1 MRSAALT
8 GSGAFEIVHLDDPE
22 PGRGEL
28 VLRVRAC
35 GICGSDLKAYR
46 NFPAGAVLG
55 HEFCGEVV
63 AVGAGVDGWR
73 PGQAA
78 ASLPLRSCG
87 ACRWCLGGEP
97 AHCERTDLLGL
108 GSSAGAFAEYVRVA
122 AATSVHV
129 SDALERYAALA
140 EPLAVGLHAVAA
152 ADLRPDERVLVV
164 GGGNVGAA
172 VATWA
177 RRFGAGEIV
186 VSDPSAFRRSSAAA
200 FGVSSTHDPAEGPPP
215 GSYDVVFE
223 CVGMAGTVQGAIDAA
238 ATHGR
243 VVISGVC
250 LAPDR
255 LGHVPAVMKE
265 LELRYVVYYR
275 LGEFAAAARLLES
288 GDIDPAAFVSRIVP
302 LETVGQA
309 FDDLQSGS
317 HDRKVLVDP
326 RL

>member
-8 GSGAFEIVHLDDPE
+8 GSGTFEIVHLDDPE

-28 VLRVRAC
+28 ILRVLAC

-73 PGQAA
+73 LGQSA
-78 ASLPLRSCG
+78 ASFPLRSCG
-87 ACRWCLGGEP
+87 TCRWCLTGEP

-108 GSSAGAFAEYVRVA
+108 GRSAGAFAEYVRVA
-122 AATSVHV
+122 APTSVHV
-129 SDALERYAALA
+129 PSVLERYAALV
-140 EPLAVGLHAVAA
+140 EPLAVGLHAVAT
-152 ADLRPDERVLVV
+152 ADLRPDERVLIL

-186 VSDPSAFRRSSAAA
+186 VSDPSPFRRSSAAE
-200 FGVSSTHDPAEGPPP
+200 FGATQTHDPAEGAPP
-215 GSYDVVFE
+215 GAYDVVFE
-223 CVGMAGTVQGAIDAA
+223 CVGVAGTVQVAVDAA

-250 LAPDR
+250 SSPDQ

-288 GDIDPAAFVSRIVP
+288 GDIDPKTFVTRTVP
-302 LETVGQA
+302 LETLGQA

-317 HDRKVLVDP
+317 NDRKILVDP